1 MPHRPTNVK
10 RVLQNIL
17 QNPPNS
23 PRLARRARIHNSIA
37 HSNHFLRNTFC
48 ALAPWPACCYL
59 LSAMNTATSF
69 ITVDITALSHD
80 GRGIARL
87 APTEGEGRGA
97 VVFVAHALP
106 GQRVVARVTRRKASF
121 MEAEL
126 HELVRQASNVAS
138 PICPHHAEC
147 GGCPLQTMPY
157 EQQLFWKRTIVLD

>member
-1 MPHRPTNVK
+1 
-10 RVLQNIL
+10 
-17 QNPPNS
+17 
-23 PRLARRARIHNSIA
+23 
-37 HSNHFLRNTFC
+37 
-48 ALAPWPACCYL
+48 
-59 LSAMNTATSF
+59 MNTATSF
-69 ITVDITALSHD
+69 ITIDITALSHD
-80 GRGIARL
+80 GRGIVRL

-126 HELVRQASNVAS
+126 HELVRQATNAAS

-157 EQQLFWKRTIVLD
+157 EQQLFWKRTIALDSLSRIGGLERTRLETLLGTVASSPACTRFRNKMEFAFGQDSTQGGELRLGLRSRN